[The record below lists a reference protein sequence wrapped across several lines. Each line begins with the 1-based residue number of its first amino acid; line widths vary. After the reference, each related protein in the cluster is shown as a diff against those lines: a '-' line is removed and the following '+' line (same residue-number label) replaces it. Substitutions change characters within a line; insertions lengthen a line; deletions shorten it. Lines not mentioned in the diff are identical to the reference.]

1 MWPVMI
7 VIFRSIIVIVV
18 VLVSGLV
25 LLGSLVLM
33 CLSSEL
39 LSISVA
45 SWEALRMRA

>member
-1 MWPVMI
+1 MRRP
-7 VIFRSIIVIVV
+7 IISIVV

-39 LSISVA
+39 MSISVV
-45 SWEALRMRA
+45 SWEALRVRA